1 MEQQENT
8 FLLPWHR
15 IFGISL
21 SDYFTGTLYKVEMEK
36 DLSIKQQFLD
46 VVIIEAGEGRI
57 PAELPDGLE
66 NLAAHNLL
74 TYKSHQEALNG
85 WTLYELSGHYV
96 NYRKQVSPS
105 LKALLPEKDFQLY
118 AVSTRYPAELMK
130 NAEAVLVKPG
140 IYDIKCPWDSRN
152 IRLIVLSRI
161 SKEKKNAIWHLF
173 SARQE
178 LIEYGASEYQWR
190 TPVSSIINNL
200 LKKYNMEGVIAMPY
214 TIQDYMKDYVFHYF
228 HTLTPEQIERLMKEI
243 PVDERLKGI
252 SIDELLEKIPVEKL
266 MEKIKSKGLKNN
278 K

>member
-1 MEQQENT
+1 MEKPESIE
-8 FLLPWHR
+8 LLPWHR

-21 SDYFTGTLYKVEMEK
+21 SDYFTGTLYRVELEK

-46 VVIIEAGEGRI
+46 VVIIEAGEGKI
-57 PAELPDGLE
+57 PDELPDGLE

-105 LKALLPEKDFQLY
+105 LKILLPEKDFQLY

-130 NAEAVLVKPG
+130 NADFIYAKSG

-161 SKEKKNAIWHLF
+161 SKEKKNAI
-173 SARQE
+173 
-178 LIEYGASEYQWR
+178 LITA
-190 TPVSSIINNL
+190 IN
-200 LKKYNMEGVIAMPY
+200 
-214 TIQDYMKDYVFHYF
+214 
-228 HTLTPEQIERLMKEI
+228 
-243 PVDERLKGI
+243 
-252 SIDELLEKIPVEKL
+252 
-266 MEKIKSKGLKNN
+266 
-278 K
+278 